1 MLEIK
6 KAFLKRGYD
15 LVVIGGRM
23 TGDIQ
28 VNDTNIHFSFKAK
41 NRQLKQDLMIS
52 RIITS
57 SSNLHQIRHIE
68 WHETCK
74 CKCRLHATVC
84 NKKELWINTN
94 LNVKN

>member
-1 MLEIK
+1 
-6 KAFLKRGYD
+6 
-15 LVVIGGRM
+15 
-23 TGDIQ
+23 
-28 VNDTNIHFSFKAK
+28 
-41 NRQLKQDLMIS
+41 MIS

-84 NKKELWINTN
+84 NKKERWNNDKYKFECKELIDKGICDKGFICKPRNCEGECDKSC
-94 LNVKN
+94 NV